1 MQNNTNDNDLVPP
14 LHNITAEHN
23 IKTLDLLGA
32 SIMGNMKANQPI
44 PVELLPLVM
53 EAIAQVRIY
62 CTFRDQK
69 ELTDANSLAVIAS
82 ARVLHKRGIGSV
94 PSDGVEPTDAA
105 AEEILADLRKSG
117 VIG

>member
-1 MQNNTNDNDLVPP
+1 MQNNSNDIVPP
-14 LHNITAEHN
+14 HHSITAQHN

-32 SIMGNMKANQPI
+32 SIMSNMKANQPI
-44 PVELLPLVM
+44 PVELLPLIM

-69 ELTDANSLAVIAS
+69 ELTDANSLAVIAA
-82 ARVLHKRGIGSV
+82 ARVLNKRGIGSK
-94 PSDGVEPTDAA
+94 PSDAEPTDAA

>member
-1 MQNNTNDNDLVPP
+1 MPNNSNDNNNDIVPP

-23 IKTLDLLGA
+23 IKTLDLVGGL
-32 SIMGNMKANQPI
+32 IMGSIKSNTPI
-44 PVELLPLVM
+44 TVDRLPLIM

-82 ARVLHKRGIGSV
+82 ARVLLKRGIGSK
-94 PSDGVEPTDAA
+94 PSDAEQTDAA
-105 AEEILADLRKSG
+105 AQEILADLRKNG
-117 VIG
+117 IG